1 MEARS
6 LPLAVLIRNPVIR
19 NMKTLIV
26 LFTAI
31 CAQTLGD
38 VSLKYGMKSI
48 GEVSTLDPVELFN
61 IGLQVFTNPYIWLG
75 ILLLGLFFG
84 LYLAALSWA
93 DLSFVLPVT
102 SFGYAMNAFM
112 AWQFI
117 GEHVSITRWIGTIII
132 CVGVATVS
140 RTEQRTTRPE
150 PGGAA

>member
-1 MEARS
+1 
-6 LPLAVLIRNPVIR
+6 
-19 NMKTLIV
+19 MKTFIV
-26 LFTAI
+26 LFIAI

-38 VSLKYGMKSI
+38 VSLTKGMKSI
-48 GEVSTLDPVELFN
+48 GEVNTLNPVELFN
-61 IGLQVFTNPYIWLG
+61 TGAQVFTNPLIWLG

-112 AWQFI
+112 SWRLL
-117 GEHVSITRWIGTIII
+117 GEHVSVARWVGTIII
-132 CVGVATVS
+132 CVGVAAVS